1 MNRTDGFQ
9 KLENVAMDVFARP
22 RRVEHVHDDAGRARH
37 VRMLRESERKT
48 EAREDRAR
56 GHGGGI
62 KCARDDG

>member
-1 MNRTDGFQ
+1 MDGFQ
-9 KLENVAMDVFARP
+9 KLENVAMDVFAR
-22 RRVEHVHDDAGRARH
+22 RVERVHDDAGRARN

-48 EAREDRAR
+48 EVREDRAR